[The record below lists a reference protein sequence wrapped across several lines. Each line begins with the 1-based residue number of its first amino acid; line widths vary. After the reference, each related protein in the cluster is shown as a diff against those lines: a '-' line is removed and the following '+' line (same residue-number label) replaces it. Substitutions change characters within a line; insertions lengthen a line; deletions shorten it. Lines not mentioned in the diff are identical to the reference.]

1 MRNCCA
7 AVVSDKPS
15 YRSLRLAWAIQFG
28 AHSLQHRPLGS
39 CPMPVLYCCRA
50 VLPLGGQDPRLQT
63 FIGTD
68 MLRGSL
74 AALSTTRS
82 TAGSHQGDVLG
93 LIRDILVQQLA
104 TQPGPR
110 QVSPEKPAWDCN
122 PEMTALLLRD
132 LALPGC
138 G

>member
-1 MRNCCA
+1 MLLLN
-7 AVVSDKPS
+7 
-15 YRSLRLAWAIQFG
+15 Y
-28 AHSLQHRPLGS
+28 
-39 CPMPVLYCCRA
+39 CRA
-50 VLPLGGQDPRLQT
+50 VLPLAGQDPRLQT

-110 QVSPEKPAWDCN
+110 QVSPEN
-122 PEMTALLLRD
+122 PLWKWCFE
-132 LALPGC
+132 LPPF
-138 G
+138 

>member
-1 MRNCCA
+1 
-7 AVVSDKPS
+7 
-15 YRSLRLAWAIQFG
+15 
-28 AHSLQHRPLGS
+28 
-39 CPMPVLYCCRA
+39 MPVLYCCRA
-50 VLPLGGQDPRLQT
+50 VLPLAGQDPRLQT

-74 AALSTTRS
+74 AALSTTCS

-110 QVSPEKPAWDCN
+110 QVSLEHPSWDGLLPAGLILTVCMRCQN
-122 PEMTALLLRD
+122 ACTA
-132 LALPGC
+132 AGGPGFAC
-138 G
+138 LSLKSERLCWMSVVPL

>member
-1 MRNCCA
+1 MLLLN
-7 AVVSDKPS
+7 
-15 YRSLRLAWAIQFG
+15 Y
-28 AHSLQHRPLGS
+28 
-39 CPMPVLYCCRA
+39 CRA
-50 VLPLGGQDPRLQT
+50 VLPLAGQDPRLQT

-110 QVSPEKPAWDCN
+110 QVSPEN
-122 PEMTALLLRD
+122 PLWKWCFELPPFGAHSACLY
-132 LALPGC
+132 ALPE
-138 G
+138 

>member
-1 MRNCCA
+1 MQQM
-7 AVVSDKPS
+7 
-15 YRSLRLAWAIQFG
+15 SLTSSHTEDSSLQLAWASQCS
-28 AHSLQHRPLGS
+28 ACLLQHRPHPL

-50 VLPLGGQDPRLQT
+50 VLPLAGQDPRLQT

-110 QVSPEKPAWDCN
+110 QVSQER
-122 PEMTALLLRD
+122 E
-132 LALPGC
+132 
-138 G
+138 